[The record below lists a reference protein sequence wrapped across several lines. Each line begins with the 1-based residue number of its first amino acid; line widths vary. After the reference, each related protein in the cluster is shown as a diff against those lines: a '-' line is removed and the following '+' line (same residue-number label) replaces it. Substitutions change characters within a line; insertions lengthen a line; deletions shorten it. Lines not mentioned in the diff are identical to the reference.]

1 MFMFGITTF
10 MFFLG
15 IITLVLE
22 TALGFQEMQL
32 FLDPTAGN
40 VWSSYRT
47 NIIIAV
53 GATFTRLMVRLHD
66 SPIPPTPLN

>member
-1 MFMFGITTF
+1 MFGITTF
-10 MFFLG
+10 MFVLG
-15 IITLVLE
+15 IILLVLE
-22 TALGFQEMQL
+22 TALGFQQMQL

-47 NIIIAV
+47 NVINAV

-66 SPIPPTPLN
+66 VPIPSSPLN

>member
-1 MFMFGITTF
+1 MSMIGITTF
-10 MFFLG
+10 MFVLG
-15 IITLVLE
+15 SITLVLE

-47 NIIIAV
+47 KVVILV
-53 GATFTRLMVRLHD
+53 VTTFTRLMVRLQD
-66 SPIPPTPLN
+66 SPMPSAPLN